1 MIRSVRLGCY
11 WRQLMEDETLKKLF
25 IRDYFYLRLNQ
36 RNRLLTGYRVRRIV
50 INGAAEPIT
59 FEQRAQR

>member
-1 MIRSVRLGCY
+1 MVI
-11 WRQLMEDETLKKLF
+11 LMTIDGGWNIKGTIYPRVFLPKIGTKGT
-25 IRDYFYLRLNQ
+25 NQ

>member
-1 MIRSVRLGCY
+1 M
-11 WRQLMEDETLKKLF
+11 
-25 IRDYFYLRLNQ
+25 
-36 RNRLLTGYRVRRIV
+36 LLEAIDGGWNVKEAIYPRVFLPKIEPKESLVNRVRRIV

>member
-1 MIRSVRLGCY
+1 
-11 WRQLMEDETLKKLF
+11 MEDETLKKLF
-25 IRDYFYLRLNQ
+25 IRDYFYRRLNE